1 MLYRLLADLV
11 VLIHAAF
18 VVFAVAGG
26 LLVLRRPW
34 VAWVHLPAAAWAV
47 MIELAGWICPLTP
60 LENLLRERAGLAQY
74 GGGFIDHYVLRAL
87 YPAGLTRGVQWVL
100 GSLVL
105 LLNLGVYGVA
115 IARRRRLHHGT

>member
-1 MLYRLLADLV
+1 VLYRLLADLV

-34 VAWVHLPAAAWAV
+34 LAWVHLPAAAWAV

-74 GGGFIDHYVLRAL
+74 GGGFIDHYVLHAL